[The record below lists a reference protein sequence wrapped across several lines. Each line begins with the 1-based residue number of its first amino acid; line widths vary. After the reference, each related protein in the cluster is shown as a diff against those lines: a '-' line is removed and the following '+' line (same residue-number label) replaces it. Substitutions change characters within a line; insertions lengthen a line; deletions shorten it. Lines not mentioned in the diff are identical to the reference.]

1 MDGINEKKVAR
12 GERVQNMSLKTS
24 LMMYLLFGMGICFLC
39 SWVTETIC
47 FRWISILQ
55 ESTHYT
61 TTSFIILRGV
71 YRYSPYVYM
80 AVTGLVMGI
89 CFYRKRLQT
98 PFNILEKGA
107 EEISNNR
114 LDFTISYNS
123 EDEMGQLCKSFE
135 KMRQELVQ
143 NKEKMWELIEEQKK
157 INSAFAHDLRTPLT
171 VVKGYSDFLARYI
184 PEGKVSE
191 EKLVSTLRL
200 MSEHIQRL
208 EKYSRTMREIRNF
221 DEWDINKEET
231 DILRLQGKIEET
243 AEALNA
249 IGDIRITV
257 QFKEKKSKSLWLD
270 ENVILEVL
278 ENLLS
283 NAIRYAKENVWI
295 MLETD
300 MDKEMLYLYVRDDG
314 IGFSEEELKKAK
326 NPYFYGKSCDAE
338 HFGIGLYI
346 VSALAEKCGGTLNVA
361 NGIEGGAFVSV
372 SFSFKKS

>member
-1 MDGINEKKVAR
+1 M
-12 GERVQNMSLKTS
+12 
-24 LMMYLLFGMGICFLC
+24 
-39 SWVTETIC
+39 
-47 FRWISILQ
+47 Q
-55 ESTHYT
+55 ESESTRQTAVY
-61 TTSFIILRGV
+61 FAILNGT

-80 AVTGLVMGI
+80 AVTGLIMGI
-89 CFYRKRLQT
+89 CFYRRRLQT
-98 PFNILEKGA
+98 PFEILEKGA

-123 EDEMGQLCKSFE
+123 ADEMGQLCKSFE

-143 NKEKMWELIEEQKK
+143 NKEKMWELIDEQKK

-208 EKYSRTMREIRNF
+208 ENYSRTMREIRNF
-221 DEWDINKEET
+221 DEWNINREET
-231 DILRLQGKIEET
+231 DVLRLREKIEKT

-257 QFKEKKSKSLWLD
+257 QSEENRSKLLWID
-270 ENVILEVL
+270 ENVVLEAL

-295 MLETD
+295 ILETD
-300 MDKEMLYLYVRDDG
+300 VEREMLYLYVRDDG
-314 IGFSEEELKKAK
+314 AGFTKEELKKAK
-326 NPYFYGKSCDAE
+326 YPYFYGKNRDEE

-346 VSALAEKCGGTLNVA
+346 VSSLAEKCGGTLDVA
-361 NGIEGGAFVSV
+361 NGTEGGAFVSV